1 MNKQNVLDVV
11 HEYFID
17 YAADLIPNNLPSVC
31 DGLLPVHR
39 KMIYALN
46 EAGMTHDKPFKKMLM
61 ASTEVM
67 KYYIFGDGPLT
78 QAMKNA
84 GSNFVLYK
92 YLDPNGQFP
101 DKNRRDGVGAAPRY
115 IECRLSEYS
124 EYLLQG
130 IKYRNVPF
138 VPNWDNSLEEPV
150 FLPCPIPNMLINT
163 SESIAVGF
171 ASKIPSHNLNEVCDA
186 FISYLKDGDIEKSI
200 NYIKGIDS
208 PLGANLIY
216 NEAEVRKILTTGRGS
231 YQMIA
236 EWHYDKKTN
245 AITITE
251 IPASTVIEE
260 IDDKIRLNIEKG
272 KLKEIVDVH
281 DNSGKDGLKYDIY
294 LKRGADVET
303 VISKLRKYTP
313 FQSSVPIYLYMIKPD
328 GITPHLYNLE
338 DMINDWT
345 AHRITCIEKELTVQ
359 NNEMSEKRNR
369 MQGLMKIA
377 TDIDAAHLIIKGAR
391 NEKEAIAGLT
401 KAFDLNEAQAEY
413 VATIRMVNMN
423 QEWIAK
429 QTKEY
434 DALFKKIES
443 NKKILASEKK
453 IKEVIIGQ
461 LEEAKKLYGAE
472 RKTKLLYDMNKEVK
486 VDIVDD
492 YKCTVVCTE
501 QGYVKKLLK
510 YSDNQKVKDG
520 DAIMISEPTTNK
532 SNLLV
537 FTNKAN
543 MYTVKISSLEE
554 GVSSALGQYLP
565 SMLNLES
572 DEEIIYAIPTT
583 DYKGNLI
590 MCFANGKVA
599 RVSMNSYRT
608 SLKKMAKAFN
618 TESPLVGITEET
630 DNEFVRLDSRNG
642 KRVIYNVKTIRVQ
655 ASRAT
660 KGVQVMKTK
669 APDEVVQFKYIN
681 ESPEMIEKYA
691 VKSAAA
697 GKSFHIAEDLG
708 IKEVTLW
715 G

>member
-1 MNKQNVLDVV
+1 MNSVNILDVV
-11 HEYFID
+11 HSYFID

-61 ASTEVM
+61 TSTEVM
-67 KYYIFGDGPLT
+67 KYYIYGDGPLT

-124 EYLLQG
+124 GYLLQG
-130 IKYRNVPF
+130 IKYKNVPF
-138 VPNWDNSLEEPV
+138 VPNWDNSTEEPE
-150 FLPCPIPNMLINT
+150 FLPCPIPNMLINN

-171 ASKIPSHNLNEVCDA
+171 ASKIPSHNLYEVCDA
-186 FISYLKDGDIEKSI
+186 FISYLMDGNI
-200 NYIKGIDS
+200 NKAMMYIKGVDS

-216 NEAEVRKILTTGRGS
+216 DENETKKILTTGRGS

-236 EWHYDKKTN
+236 EWHYDKKAN

-251 IPASTVIEE
+251 IPMSTVIED
-260 IDDKIRLNIEKG
+260 IDDKIRQNIEKG

-294 LKRGADVET
+294 LKKGADVET

-313 FQSSVPIYLYMIKPD
+313 FQSSVPAYLYMIKPD

-345 AHRITCIEKELTVQ
+345 AHRISCIKAELIAQNKEMAEKQNRLKGLITISSDLDKVYEIVKGAKNEKTAVAELT
-359 NNEMSEKRNR
+359 N
-369 MQGLMKIA
+369 
-377 TDIDAAHLIIKGAR
+377 
-391 NEKEAIAGLT
+391 
-401 KAFDLNEAQAEY
+401 AFGLNEVQAEY
-413 VATIRMVNMN
+413 IATIRLVNLN
-423 QEWIAK
+423 KEWIVK
-429 QTKEY
+429 QTKDYET
-434 DALFKKIES
+434 LGKKIDANEKILNS
-443 NKKILASEKK
+443 QKKI
-453 IKEVIIGQ
+453 IGVIIDQ
-461 LEEAKKLYGAE
+461 LEKAKELYGMP
-472 RKTKLLYDMNKEVK
+472 RKTRVLKDMNKAVT

-492 YKCTVVCTE
+492 YNCTVVCTE
-501 QGYVKKLLK
+501 QGYVKKLLR
-510 YSDNQKVKDG
+510 YSENQKVKDG
-520 DAIMISEPTTNK
+520 DAIMTVTQTTNK
-532 SNLLV
+532 SSLLV

-543 MYTVKISSLEE
+543 MYTVKISTLEE
-554 GVSSALGQYLP
+554 SVPSALGQYLP

-583 DYKGNLI
+583 DYSGNMI
-590 MCFANGKVA
+590 MCFENGKVA
-599 RVSMNSYRT
+599 RVAMSSYKT

-618 TESPLVGITEET
+618 TESPLVWMEAE
-630 DNEFVRLDSRNG
+630 DDRPFVVLESAKQ
-642 KRVIYNVKTIRVQ
+642 KRVIYDVKTIRVQ

-660 KGVQVMKTK
+660 KGVQVMKVK
-669 APDEVVQFKYIN
+669 EDDSVKYFGYGN
-681 ESPEMIEKYA
+681 FSAEMLDKYLIG
-691 VKSAAA
+691 SAGA
-697 GKSFHIAEDLG
+697 GKKI
-708 IKEVTLW
+708 
-715 G
+715 

>member
-1 MNKQNVLDVV
+1 MENKQNIIDVV
-11 HEYFID
+11 HQYFID

-46 EAGMTHDKPFKKMLM
+46 QAGMTHDKPFKKMLM

-67 KYYIFGDGPLT
+67 KYYIYGDGPLT

-101 DKNRRDGVGAAPRY
+101 DKNRRDGVGAAARY

-130 IKYRNVPF
+130 IKYKNVPF
-138 VPNWDNSLEEPV
+138 VPNWDNSLEEPE
-150 FLPCPIPNMLINT
+150 FLPCPVPNMLINN

-171 ASKIPSHNLNEVCDA
+171 ASKIPSHNLYEVCDA
-186 FISYLKDGDIEKSI
+186 FISYLMDGNI
-200 NYIKGIDS
+200 NKAMMYIKGLDS

-216 NEAEVRKILTTGRGS
+216 DENETRKILTTGRGS

-236 EWHYDKKTN
+236 EWNYDKKAN

-251 IPASTVIEE
+251 IPMNTVIEE

-294 LKRGADVET
+294 LKKGADVET

-313 FQSSVPIYLYMIKPD
+313 FQSSVPIYLYMLRPD

-338 DMINDWT
+338 DMIQDWT
-345 AHRITCIEKELTVQ
+345 KHRIVCICMELEAQ
-359 NNEMSEKRNR
+359 NIEMTEKRNR
-369 MQGLMKIA
+369 MAGLMKIA
-377 TDIDAAHLIIKGAR
+377 TDIDKAHKIIKESK

-401 KAFDLNEAQAEY
+401 KEFGLNESQAEY

-423 QEWIAK
+423 KEWISK

-434 DALFKKIES
+434 ETLGKKIEA
-443 NKKILASEKK
+443 NKKILSSEKK
-453 IKEVIIGQ
+453 VKDVIIGQ
-461 LEEAKKLYGAE
+461 LEEAKERYGMP
-472 RKTKLLYDMNKEVK
+472 RKTRVLKDMNKTVT
-486 VDIVDD
+486 VDIIDD
-492 YKCTVVCTE
+492 FNCTVVCTE
-501 QGYVKKLLK
+501 QGYVKKLTR
-510 YSDNQKVKDG
+510 YSENQKVKDG
-520 DAIMISEPTTNK
+520 DRIMTVAQTTNK

-565 SMLNLES
+565 SMLSLDA

-583 DYKGNLI
+583 DYTGNLI
-590 MCFANGKVA
+590 MCFENGKVA
-599 RVSMNSYRT
+599 RVSMSSYKT
-608 SLKKMAKAFN
+608 SLKKMSKAFN
-618 TESPLVGITEET
+618 TESELVAMFAET
-630 DNEFVRLDSRNG
+630 DNPYIMLDSSAF
-642 KRVIYNVKTIRVQ
+642 KRVVYDIKTIRVQ

-660 KGVQVMKTK
+660 KGVQVMKLKTGDK
-669 APDEVVQFKYIN
+669 VDVVGWNISEEFMPYLI
-681 ESPEMIEKYA
+681 S
-691 VKSAAA
+691 SAGA
-697 GKSFHIAEDLG
+697 GKRV
-708 IKEVTLW
+708 K
-715 G
+715 

>member
-1 MNKQNVLDVV
+1 MTNKQNVLDII
-11 HEYFID
+11 HSYFIE

-39 KMIYALN
+39 KLIYSLN
-46 EAGMTHDKPFKKMLM
+46 QAGMTHDKPFKKMLM
-61 ASTEVM
+61 ASTEAM
-67 KYYIFGDGPLT
+67 KYYIYGDASLT
-78 QAMKNA
+78 QSMKNA

-92 YLDPNGQFP
+92 YLDPKGQYP

-138 VPNWDNSLEEPV
+138 TPNWDNSLEEPE
-150 FLPCPIPNMLINT
+150 FIPCPIPNMLINN

-186 FISYLKDGDIEKSI
+186 FIAYLQTGDIEKAI
-200 NYIKGIDS
+200 PYIKGVDS

-216 NEAEVRKILTTGRGS
+216 DEAELRKILTTGRGS
-231 YQMIA
+231 YQMVA

-251 IPASTVIEE
+251 IPMSTVIEE

-303 VISKLRKYTP
+303 VVSKLRKYTP

-338 DMINDWT
+338 EMIKDWT
-345 AHRITCIEKELTVQ
+345 AHRVSCIEKELAAQ
-359 NNEMSEKRNR
+359 NEEMTLKRNR
-369 MQGLMKIA
+369 MKGLLQIA
-377 TDIDAAHLIIKGAR
+377 TDIDKAHKIIKEAK
-391 NEKEAIAGLT
+391 NEKEAISELT
-401 KAFDLNEAQAEY
+401 KAFSLNNEQAEY

-423 QEWIAK
+423 KEWIAK

-434 DALFKKIES
+434 DVLAKKIET
-443 NKKILASEKK
+443 NKKIIASEAK
-453 IKEVIIGQ
+453 IKNVIIQQ
-461 LEEAKKLYGAE
+461 LEEAKKLYGME
-472 RKTKLLYDMNKEVK
+472 RKTRILYDMDKAVK
-486 VDIVDD
+486 VDIIDD
-492 YKCTVVCTE
+492 FNCTVVCTE
-501 QGYVKKLLK
+501 QGYVKKLTR
-510 YSDNQKVKDG
+510 YSENQKVKDG
-520 DAIMISEPTTNK
+520 DRIMTVAQTTNK

-554 GVSSALGQYLP
+554 GVSSSLGQYLP
-565 SMLNLES
+565 SMLSLES
-572 DEEIIYAIPTT
+572 DEEIICVIPTT
-583 DYKGNLI
+583 DYSGNILL
-590 MCFANGKVA
+590 CFDNGKVG
-599 RVSMNSYRT
+599 RVSLSAYKT
-608 SLKKMAKAFN
+608 SLKKMTKAFN
-618 TESPLVGITEET
+618 TDYDLAAMYAESEYPYVLMESS
-630 DNEFVRLDSRNG
+630 SR
-642 KRVIYNVKTIRVQ
+642 KRVVYDIKTIRVQ
-655 ASRAT
+655 ASRT
-660 KGVQVMKTK
+660 TRGVQVIKLK
-669 APDEVVQFKYIN
+669 EEEVVDVVGYGFSEDWVPYLIG
-681 ESPEMIEKYA
+681 
-691 VKSAAA
+691 SAGA
-697 GKSFHIAEDLG
+697 GK
-708 IKEVTLW
+708 KVK
-715 G
+715 

>member
-1 MNKQNVLDVV
+1 MEGALHKENILNIVRQN
-11 HEYFID
+11 FIE

-39 KMIYALN
+39 KVIYSLN
-46 EAGMTHDKPFKKMLM
+46 EAGITHDKPFKKMLM
-61 ASTEVM
+61 CSTEAM
-67 KYYIFGDGPLT
+67 KYYIYGDGPLT

-92 YLDPNGQFP
+92 YLDPNGQYP

-124 EYLLQG
+124 EYLLKG
-130 IKYRNVPF
+130 IKYKNVPF

-150 FLPCPIPNMLINT
+150 FLPCPVPNMLINN

-171 ASKIPSHNLNEVCDA
+171 ASKIPSHNLYEVCNA
-186 FISYLKDGDIEKSI
+186 FISYLMDGNI
-200 NYIKGIDS
+200 NKAMLCIKGIDS

-216 NEAEVRKILTTGRGS
+216 DENETRKILTTGRGS

-236 EWHYDKKTN
+236 EWSYDKKTN

-251 IPASTVIEE
+251 IPMNTVIEE

-294 LKRGADVET
+294 LKKGADVET

-313 FQSSVPIYLYMIKPD
+313 FQSSVPIYLYMLRPD

-345 AHRITCIEKELTVQ
+345 AHRIRCVETELTEQ
-359 NNEMSEKRNR
+359 NKEMNEKRNR
-369 MQGLMKIA
+369 MAGLMKVA
-377 TDIDAAHLIIKGAR
+377 TDIDKAHKIIKESK
-391 NEKEAIAGLT
+391 NEKEAITGLT
-401 KAFDLNEAQAEY
+401 KEFGLNESQAEY

-423 QEWIAK
+423 KEWIAK

-434 DALFKKIES
+434 ETLGKKIEA
-443 NKKILASEKK
+443 NKKILGSEKK
-453 IKEVIIGQ
+453 IKDVIICQ
-461 LEEAKKLYGAE
+461 LEEAKERYGMP
-472 RKTKLLYDMNKEVK
+472 RKTKILYDMDKTVK
-486 VDIVDD
+486 VDIIDD
-492 YKCTVVCTE
+492 YNCQIVCTE
-501 QGYVKKLLK
+501 QGYVKKLTK

-520 DAIMISEPTTNK
+520 DVIILSEKTTNK

-554 GVSSALGQYLP
+554 STPTMLGQYLP
-565 SMLNLES
+565 SLLNFEA
-572 DEEIIYAIPTT
+572 DEEVILAVPTI
-583 DYKGNLI
+583 DYKGNLLF
-590 MCFANGKVA
+590 CFANGKVA
-599 RVSMNSYRT
+599 RVTLNSYNKAV
-608 SLKKMAKAFN
+608 KKMTKAFN
-618 TESPLVGITEET
+618 TDSELIAGYEET
-630 DNEFVRLDSRNG
+630 VNEFIRLDSRNG
-642 KRVIYNVKTIRVQ
+642 KRVIYNAKTIGVK
-655 ASRAT
+655 ASRVT
-660 KGVQVMKTK
+660 TGVQVMKVK
-669 APDEVVQFKYIN
+669 SDDEVIEVKYIN
-681 ESPEMIEKYA
+681 ESQHMIDKYL
-691 VKSAAA
+691 VSSAGA
-697 GKSFHIAEDLG
+697 GKKISLEDMEAF
-708 IKEVTLW
+708 IV
-715 G
+715 